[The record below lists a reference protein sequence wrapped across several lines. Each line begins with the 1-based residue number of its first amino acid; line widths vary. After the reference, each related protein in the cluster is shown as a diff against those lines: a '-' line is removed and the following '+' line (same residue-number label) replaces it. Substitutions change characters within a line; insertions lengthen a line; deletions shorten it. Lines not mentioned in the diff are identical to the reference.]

1 MKNLKIGD
9 KLTRIP
15 LIQGGMGVGISLG
28 RLAGSVAKE
37 GGIGIIS
44 TAQIGYREADFDADP
59 EKANLRAIDS
69 EMKKARAIS
78 PDGIIGYNVMTALKE
93 HAAHVKAAVKAGADI
108 IISGAGLP
116 LKLPDYVRGR
126 CMMAPIVSSGK
137 AARVILSMWDRHHHA
152 IPDLIV
158 IEGYQAGGH
167 LGFSKQDLI
176 SDTCQSN
183 EQILKDVLTVI
194 KPFEEKYGRHI
205 PVFVAGG
212 IFSHEDIIHIMRL
225 GADGV
230 QMATRFIATKECDA
244 AKGFKEMI
252 VDAKKEDIVLV
263 KSPAGMPGRAIRN
276 DFVKQMEQSG
286 SQAIAKCYGCMIPCN
301 PAATPY
307 CITRALCA
315 AARGDKKN
323 GLFFTGTNAARID
336 HISDVHTLMKELIGE
351 E

>member
-1 MKNLKIGD
+1 MLQG
-9 KLTRIP
+9 LTLGQKTLSVPI
-15 LIQGGMGVGISLG
+15 IQGGMGIGISMSN
-28 RLAGSVAKE
+28 LAAAVMKE
-37 GGIGIIS
+37 GGIGVIS
-44 TAQIGYREADFDADP
+44 AAMPGFAEPDFESNPIEANVRALKQ
-59 EKANLRAIDS
+59 EIQKA
-69 EMKKARAIS
+69 KKT
-78 PDGIIGYNVMTALKE
+78 DGILGVNVMVASQHYDLYVNTAIE
-93 HAAHVKAAVKAGADI
+93 AGADL

>member
-1 MKNLKIGD
+1 MLQG
-9 KLTRIP
+9 LTLGQKTLSVPI
-15 LIQGGMGVGISLG
+15 IQGGMGIGISMSN
-28 RLAGSVAKE
+28 LATAVMKE
-37 GGIGIIS
+37 GGIGVIS
-44 TAQIGYREADFDADP
+44 AAMPGFAEPDFESNPIEANVRALKQ
-59 EKANLRAIDS
+59 EIQKA
-69 EMKKARAIS
+69 KKT
-78 PDGIIGYNVMTALKE
+78 DGILGVNVMVASQHYDLYVNTAIE
-93 HAAHVKAAVKAGADI
+93 AGADL

>member
-1 MKNLKIGD
+1 MLQG
-9 KLTRIP
+9 LTLGQKTLSVPI
-15 LIQGGMGVGISLG
+15 IQGGMGIGISMSN
-28 RLAGSVAKE
+28 LATAVMKE
-37 GGIGIIS
+37 GGIGVIS
-44 TAQIGYREADFDADP
+44 AAMPGFAEPDFESNPIEANVRALKQ
-59 EKANLRAIDS
+59 EIQKA
-69 EMKKARAIS
+69 KKT
-78 PDGIIGYNVMTALKE
+78 DGILGVNVMVASQHYDLYVNTAIE
-93 HAAHVKAAVKAGADI
+93 AGADL

-244 AKGFKEMI
+244 AEGFKEMI

>member
-1 MKNLKIGD
+1 MLQG
-9 KLTRIP
+9 LTLGQKTLSVPI
-15 LIQGGMGVGISLG
+15 IQGGMGIGISMSN
-28 RLAGSVAKE
+28 LAAAVMKE
-37 GGIGIIS
+37 GGIGVIS
-44 TAQIGYREADFDADP
+44 AAMPGFAEPDFESNPIEA
-59 EKANLRAIDS
+59 NVRALKQEI
-69 EMKKARAIS
+69 KKAKKT
-78 PDGIIGYNVMTALKE
+78 DGILGVNVMVASQHYDLYVNTAIE
-93 HAAHVKAAVKAGADI
+93 AGADL

>member
-1 MKNLKIGD
+1 MLQG
-9 KLTRIP
+9 LTLGQKTLSVPI
-15 LIQGGMGVGISLG
+15 IQGGMGIGISMSN
-28 RLAGSVAKE
+28 LATAVMKE
-37 GGIGIIS
+37 GGIGVIS
-44 TAQIGYREADFDADP
+44 AAMPGFAEPDFESNPIEA
-59 EKANLRAIDS
+59 NVRALKQEI
-69 EMKKARAIS
+69 KKAKKT
-78 PDGIIGYNVMTALKE
+78 DGILGVNVMVASQHYDLYVNTAIE
-93 HAAHVKAAVKAGADI
+93 AGADL